1 MQSNLVPIPT
11 NEMDRILNLY
21 EFDIDYSNLEDTFK
35 DLTTLAA
42 KICGTDIS
50 LVNLIDSY
58 TQWSVSK
65 FGVDLDQMSRED
77 SVCQYTILEDDHF
90 EVEDLSADVRF
101 QDKSY
106 VSSPLNLRYYFGV
119 PLRTNSGHNIGA
131 LCVLDKGQK
140 KLTPEKIELLKIIA
154 NEIITRLNT
163 IKVVHELKSK
173 ILLERETNK
182 KVAHDIRGPIAGI
195 IGLSE
200 MIKHQGDDN
209 KLDDVLELVN
219 LIHKSGRS
227 VLDLADEILTEKR
240 VVKPS
245 NDDFNLLIL
254 KEKLLKLYTPQA
266 KYKEINFVVNVNETN
281 ESIPFSKNKLLQI
294 AGNLISNAMKFTAE
308 RGNIIVDLDL
318 NLIGNEHYLKILVT
332 DSGIGM
338 SEDSITNILK
348 GLQKSSDGTEGEK
361 GYGFGLTMVKHL
373 VDGLK
378 GEMRINSAEGEG
390 TKFEIR
396 IPQH

>member
-266 KYKEINFVVNVNETN
+266 KYKEINFVVNVKETN